1 MATFCSKC
9 NGFCSVDYGKKQ
21 AVCMRCGHIVE
32 IVAPPE
38 IKNVKLIDEKIV
50 VINTSHKKL
59 RSLPIRR
66 CLCPKC
72 GNKEAYVSMVGSRSE
87 EDYETERYRC
97 TACTHSWRE
106 NS

>member
-1 MATFCSKC
+1 MVTFCSKC
-9 NGFCSVDYGKKQ
+9 NAFCNEDYRKKQ
-21 AVCMRCGHIVE
+21 AVCTKCGHISE

-38 IKNVKLIDEKIV
+38 IKNIKLIDEKIV
-50 VINTSHKKL
+50 VVNKSTKTL

-72 GNKEAYVSMVGSRSE
+72 GNKEAYVSMVGSRNE

-97 TACTHSWRE
+97 TECNHSWRE
-106 NS
+106 SS